1 MAKRREKKE
10 HISAVLEPNAA
21 GVDIGAEEIFVA
33 VPPDR
38 DPEPVRKFSSF
49 TCDLHA
55 LIDWLERCHIRTVAM
70 ESTGV
75 YWIPLFQLLEGR
87 GFEVYLV
94 NAHYLK
100 RVPGRKSDVTD
111 CQWIQYL
118 HSVGLLRGSFRP
130 PEEIC
135 AIRTLWRHRGSLL
148 QMASEHILHM
158 QKSLSQMN
166 VQVHHVLSD
175 ITGTSGQAI
184 LDAILSGE
192 RDPVVLA
199 GLCHVRVKSPREKVA
214 RALEGDYR
222 PEHLFTLKQ
231 SLDGYR
237 YYQKAIAE
245 LDREIARLMQA
256 LPSAIDHQLPIPGR
270 TKHSAYHRQGHDPA
284 FDLRKELYRIAGVD
298 LTDIPGI
305 SAITA
310 QVILTEIGPDVH
322 RFRNASAF
330 ASWLG
335 LCPEQQVSGGKVL
348 SCRTRKVKNRAAI
361 ALRMGA
367 NSLCREKGYF
377 GGFFRRMR
385 AKLGTAQAVTAT
397 AHKIARVLY
406 HVLSTRQ
413 PYTETVFHQ
422 FDEQA
427 RQRSEMCLRRQ
438 ASQLGFQ
445 IIPKIAT
452 AEAAGD

>member
-1 MAKRREKKE
+1 MARRREKKE
-10 HISAVLEPNAA
+10 QISAVLEPDAA
-21 GVDIGAEEIFVA
+21 GIDIGAEEIFVA

-38 DPEPVRKFSSF
+38 DPDPVRKFSSF

-75 YWIPLFQLLEGR
+75 YWIPLFQLLESR
-87 GFEVYLV
+87 GLEVYLV

-100 RVPGRKSDVTD
+100 RVPGRKTDVTD

-148 QMASEHILHM
+148 QMAAEHILHM

-166 VQVHHVLSD
+166 IQVHHVLSD

-199 GLCHVRVKSPREKVA
+199 QLCHVRVKTPREKVA
-214 RALEGDYR
+214 KALEGDYR

-231 SLDGYR
+231 SLEGYR
-237 YYQKAIAE
+237 YYQKVIAE
-245 LDREIARLMQA
+245 LDCEIARLMQA
-256 LPSAIDHQLPIPGR
+256 LPSGTDHPSEIPTR
-270 TKHSAYHRQGHDPA
+270 TKHSAYQRRGNDPA

-305 SAITA
+305 STSTA

-335 LCPEQQVSGGKVL
+335 LCPEQQVSGGKLL
-348 SCRTRKVKNRAAI
+348 SCKTRKVKNRAAI

-367 NSLCREKGYF
+367 NSLCREKGYL
-377 GGFFRRMR
+377 GAFFRRMR

-397 AHKIARVLY
+397 AHKIARVVY
-406 HVLSTRQ
+406 HVLSTRE
-413 PYTETVFHQ
+413 PYTESVFHHC
-422 FDEQA
+422 DEQV
-427 RQRSEMCLRRQ
+427 RKRFEMRLRKQ
-438 ASQLGFQ
+438 AAQLGFQ
-445 IIPKIAT
+445 IVPKIAV
-452 AEAAGD
+452 AGAPGE